1 MTLELFLFYAFSAV
15 VVASAIGVI
24 TVRNPVN
31 AALLLVLTFFT
42 TACIWLLARAEFLG
56 IALVLVY
63 VGAVMVLFLFVV
75 MMLDIKIAPLRE
87 GFIKF
92 LPVGIIVGVVM
103 LLEMLALIGWRT
115 NLSRMAVADPA
126 ATQNISNIE
135 YLGKVLFTDY
145 ILPFEIAAVILT
157 VALVAAITLTL
168 RHRTG
173 VRTQDPSRQVLV
185 RREDRVRLV
194 KVASEKRVDAN
205 AEGNP

>member
-1 MTLELFLFYAFSAV
+1 MTLELVLFYAFSAV
-15 VVASAIGVI
+15 VVAAAVGVI

-92 LPVGIIVGVVM
+92 LPVGIVVGVVM

-126 ATQNISNIE
+126 ATQNVSNIE

-173 VRTQDPSRQVLV
+173 VRTQDPARQVLV

>member
-1 MTLELFLFYAFSAV
+1 MTFELFLFYAFSAV

-24 TVRNPVN
+24 SVRNPVN

-42 TACIWLLARAEFLG
+42 SACLWLLARAEFLG

-92 LPVGIIVGVVM
+92 LPVGIIVGVIM
-103 LLEMLALIGWRT
+103 LVEMLALIGWRR
-115 NLSRMAVADPA
+115 NLSTMPVADPA
-126 ATQNISNIE
+126 GAEGSSNIE
-135 YLGKVLFTDY
+135 YLGRELFTNY

-157 VALVAAITLTL
+157 VALIAAIALVL

-173 VRTQDPSRQVLV
+173 VRTQDPARQVLV

-194 KVASEKRVDAN
+194 KVASEKRVDQN
-205 AEGNP
+205 AEGAP